1 MQPMTAPQPREL
13 TGLETLP
20 DLPIIRASL
29 DAMLLL

>member
-1 MQPMTAPQPREL
+1 MQPTAAPDMRQAA
-13 TGLETLP
+13 GLETLP